1 VGKPWEI
8 THMTT
13 TVKAD
18 NRSRVTLRGAEDGR
32 QYLVSEQG
40 GGWFVRPTTRTRRR
54 GISGGE
60 FRQLWQSRAALDEAT
75 AAEVAQNIQ
84 ATSSQPCCVSTCWR
98 AIGEDG
104 YLRPSL
110 SKAGGVRWRL
120 KDAK

>member
-1 VGKPWEI
+1 MV
-8 THMTT
+8 T

-75 AAEVAQNIQ
+75 AAEVGQNIQ
-84 ATSSQPCCVSTCWR
+84 STREADKC
-98 AIGEDG
+98 A
-104 YLRPSL
+104 S
-110 SKAGGVRWRL
+110 
-120 KDAK
+120 